1 MKKIIVLFYCRICVD
16 ILGFP
21 IYLKHTK
28 TIFTTKKQNII
39 HDYNF
44 NKQNS
49 VLYENLLIKQH

>member
-28 TIFTTKKQNII
+28 TIFRMNRNIV
-39 HDYNF
+39 F
-44 NKQNS
+44 NNKFTLEGNT
-49 VLYENLLIKQH
+49 LYECEIIQQH